1 MLGYIISEKS
11 RIKIKTHK
19 IHSFDVLCKTNLNIF
34 VVRNK
39 KLLYKNGIIFNAT
52 FYNHIEVLEWFK
64 KSGNIL
70 KIDKNIICIASKFGY
85 IKILEWFEKNNLTLK
100 FHRNAIIDTKSI
112 KILKFWCKNNI
123 KNVILCIKKS
133 FVLKRIVNKIFIK
146 TIRFKTKNN
155 YLKGYNKN

>member
-11 RIKIKTHK
+11 HINIKTNK
-19 IHSFDVLCKTNLNIF
+19 VHSFDVLHKTDLNIF
-34 VVRNK
+34 VVKNET
-39 KLLYKNGIIFNAT
+39 LLYKNGIIFNAT
-52 FYNHIEVLEWFK
+52 YYKHIKVLEWFK

-85 IKILEWFEKNNLTLK
+85 VKILEWFKKNNLKLK
-100 FHRNAIIDTKSI
+100 FHRNVIVETKSI
-112 KILKFWCKNNI
+112 KILKFWCEHKI
-123 KNVILCIKKS
+123 KNVILCIKNS

-146 TIRFKTKNN
+146 TIKFKTKHN